1 MLEIIILSFAL
12 SMDAFAVS
20 IGLGIKNKGDIKIL
34 ALKAGLFFGIFQAL
48 MPFIGYLGG
57 IGLKEYIQGYDSI
70 IAFVLLVIIGGKM
83 IYEALNENV
92 EEDITKISNKIL
104 LTLSIATSIDAMA
117 AGFTLHLF
125 NLNVYLSLFLIGF
138 ITFIISYIGVY
149 VGSRGGE
156 KYESKAEIL
165 GGVILILI
173 GFKILLF

>member
-1 MLEIIILSFAL
+1 MFEVIILSFAL

-57 IGLKEYIQGYDSI
+57 IGLKEYIQGYDNI
-70 IAFVLLVIIGGKM
+70 IAFVLLLGIGGKM

-92 EEDITKISNKIL
+92 EEEISIVSNKIL
-104 LTLSIATSIDAMA
+104 LTLAMA

-125 NLNVYLSLFLIGF
+125 DLNVYLSLFLIGI
-138 ITFIISYIGVY
+138 ITFIMSYIGVY
-149 VGSRGGE
+149 VGQKGGD
-156 KYESKAEIL
+156 KYETKAELL
-165 GGVILILI
+165 GGIVLILI
-173 GFKILLF
+173 GFKILIF